1 MITTPDPILMTL
13 TPRTTPRPTPMLPA
27 KPFPTNLFGRRQRDT
42 PILTLPPNNS
52 IPPTIYGWFVKDY
65 PTPKSVAE
73 LNGNKFL
80 YELIQKD
87 VKFPTWPITTIAHNR
102 DVAKAHVLALTAPIL
117 PRGEKKRIIIS
128 FGTMTWVDAI
138 EFLKL
143 LEVVAKFKERAHDIV
158 ARLSDVSAAGLQ
170 MQYSLDTS
178 LTESVLG
185 LNEGDYIPW
194 KEILLEVMP
203 NLMDWEQVHH
213 AEAL

>member
-1 MITTPDPILMTL
+1 
-13 TPRTTPRPTPMLPA
+13 
-27 KPFPTNLFGRRQRDT
+27 
-42 PILTLPPNNS
+42 
-52 IPPTIYGWFVKDY
+52 
-65 PTPKSVAE
+65 
-73 LNGNKFL
+73 
-80 YELIQKD
+80 
-87 VKFPTWPITTIAHNR
+87 
-102 DVAKAHVLALTAPIL
+102 
-117 PRGEKKRIIIS
+117 
-128 FGTMTWVDAI
+128 MTWVDAI